1 MIKNHRQNHIN
12 AGNLKDVL
20 TLQQPIYT
28 SDGQGGTTTTW
39 GNDVTVWCEAN
50 PNSGARELEQAAVKF
65 DQPIRFIIRVQNIP
79 LAQDWRI
86 IYNGK
91 TYLIHSVHDIE
102 LRYQY
107 WQITAYTDA
116 L

>member
-1 MIKNHRQNHIN
+1 MIRNHRQNSIT
-12 AGNLKDVL
+12 ASNLKDRL
-20 TLQQPIYT
+20 TLQQPTY
-28 SDGQGGTTTTW
+28 SPDGQGGFPTSW
-39 GNDVTVWCEAN
+39 SDYGEVWCQAN
-50 PNSGARELEQAAVKF
+50 PNSGSRELEQAAVKF
-65 DQPIRFIIRVQNIP
+65 GQPIRFIIRVQNIP

-86 IYNGK
+86 VYNGK

-102 LRYQY
+102 QRYQY

>member
-28 SDGQGGTTTTW
+28 SDGQGGAITTW

-86 IYNGK
+86 LYNGK

-102 LRYQY
+102 QRYQY

>member
-12 AGNLKDVL
+12 AGNLKDTIV
-20 TLQQPIYT
+20 LQQPTYIL
-28 SDGQGGTTTTW
+28 DGQGGTE
-39 GNDVTVWCEAN
+39 TVWSDYGTVWAQAD
-50 PNSGARELEQAAVKF
+50 PGSGARELEQAAVKF

-86 IYNGK
+86 LFNGK
-91 TYLIHSVHDIE
+91 TYLIHSIHDIE
-102 LRYQY
+102 QRYQY
-107 WQITAYTDA
+107 WQITAYNDE